1 MKPVNQG
8 ELNITKYYILSTLKY
23 SLFSSIF
30 LTNVIAG
37 YNEDLPWLKRILN
50 TGR

>member
-8 ELNITKYYILSTLKY
+8 ELNITKYCILSTLKY
-23 SLFSSIF
+23 SLFSFVF

-37 YNEDLPWLKRILN
+37 YIED
-50 TGR
+50 